1 MNAHASAELDVS
13 GNNGAH
19 VYDRGTI
26 TTPGATASYTMN
38 VNGEHRS
45 TVEGNLG
52 ARWSW

>member
-1 MNAHASAELDVS
+1 MVARL
-13 GNNGAH
+13 GA
-19 VYDRGTI
+19 RGSVFI
-26 TTPGATASYTMN
+26 TASYTTN

>member
-1 MNAHASAELDVS
+1 VIPTDVAATAAQFGIGMVAHLSA
-13 GNNGAH
+13 
-19 VYDRGTI
+19 RGSVF
-26 TTPGATASYTMN
+26 ATASYTMN